1 MNKTYKLALLAALGL
16 ASVTAAKAQYNDGDL
31 LIGFATSTTDYVID
45 LGQVP
50 SSANT
55 LLGTIDLSTA
65 FGSTPLTAGI
75 SVGIIGS
82 DPDGVINPSGAQTVW
97 TSTLR
102 TGNAPTSG
110 TAGTESKPQ
119 SVSSAT
125 VENSSLIPVGTAQGQ
140 TGVSDGGAAWSEE
153 IAASSTANGTDHSNW
168 GANLGNPTKAL
179 TSSPLTLDIWS
190 TTDANSVNAFTYTGD
205 AQITLNGSTA
215 TVVWDPVAAVPEPS
229 TYGLFAGAGM
239 LLVGLRRQFSRKA

>member
-1 MNKTYKLALLAALGL
+1 
-16 ASVTAAKAQYNDGDL
+16 V
-31 LIGFATSTTDYVID
+31 FD

-50 SSANT
+50 TSANS
-55 LLGTIDLSTA
+55 LIGTIDLSSA
-65 FGSTPLTAGI
+65 FGSTPLTAGL
-75 SVGIIGS
+75 SVGIIGA
-82 DPDGVINPSGAQTVW
+82 DPDGVIDPGGAQTVW

-102 TGNAPTSG
+102 TGNAATSG
-110 TAGTESKPQ
+110 TAGTESKPSNASQ
-119 SVSSAT
+119 ATVDSSAA
-125 VENSSLIPVGTAQGQ
+125 IPSGVSQGK
-140 TGVSDGGAAWSEE
+140 TGVSVNGSSWSEE
-153 IAASSTANGTDHSNW
+153 VAVSSTASGSDHINW
-168 GANLGNPTKAL
+168 AANLGNPTKAL

-190 TTDANSVNAFTYTGD
+190 TTDANGINSFTYTGD